1 MRNIQ
6 ATTAA
11 VVFGSWVGFALV
23 GGVGCGGPKLV
34 PAVSANRAPEQPSA
48 AVADVGGVRL
58 LVEGDAWPGRSATLA
73 RGVTPVLVIV
83 ENRGDRPLVVHHD
96 DFVLEGEAGERFT
109 TMSPSEVPIAG
120 PSEPLATM
128 EKVFSPADPPQP
140 GDSVRP
146 PPAPNPVESVSVRE
160 TSFPSNPL
168 YFRAGTS
175 SPATWR
181 RDILARAL
189 TDGPL
194 APGQKRAGF
203 VYFAAG
209 LGGEKHLTLQA
220 RLERTGNTAGRHAD
234 VAMANIPMRVQ

>member
-1 MRNIQ
+1 MRNMK

-11 VVFGSWVGFALV
+11 VVFGSWVGLALV

-58 LVEGDAWPGRSATLA
+58 LVEGDAWPGRSAALA

-96 DFVLEGEAGERFT
+96 DFVLEGEGGERFT
-109 TMSPSEVPIAG
+109 TMSPDRVPIPG
-120 PSEPLATM
+120 PGVPLATM
-128 EKVFSPADPPQP
+128 ETVFSPADPPQS

-146 PPAPNPVESVSVRE
+146 PPPPNTVNSQSIRA
-160 TSFPSNPL
+160 TSFPENPL
-168 YFRAGTS
+168 FYRAGTS

-189 TDGPL
+189 TEGPL

-220 RLERTGNTAGRHAD
+220 RLERTGNTAGRHTD
-234 VAMANIPMRVQ
+234 VAQANIPMRVQ